1 MLDLRGPTYPYT
13 IASVVVVLAFLCR
26 FLGRLLGRFLG
37 RFLVI
42 IVFEKRY
49 IFMV

>member
-26 FLGRLLGRFLG
+26 FLGRFLG